1 MAAPMASGEDD
12 ATYFYDEHSEEHFA
26 ANMFDAGRCNVENV
40 TVYLDRAEVC
50 RAIKSRVRKGEN
62 QITIKKLS
70 PSIDKDTLR

>member
-1 MAAPMASGEDD
+1 MSAPMASGEEEG
-12 ATYFYDEHSEEHFA
+12 TYFYEETTEDAHES
-26 ANMFDAGRCNVENV
+26 NVFDAGRCNVENV
-40 TVYLDRAEVC
+40 IVYQDRAEVC